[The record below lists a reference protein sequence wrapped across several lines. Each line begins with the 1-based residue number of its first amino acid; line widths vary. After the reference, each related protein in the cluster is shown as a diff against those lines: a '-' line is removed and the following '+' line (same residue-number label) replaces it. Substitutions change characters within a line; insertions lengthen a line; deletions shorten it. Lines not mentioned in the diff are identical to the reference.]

1 MCPTNGSEIGGV
13 GGESGGNFVMYS
25 QNAAK
30 AARNKSSEIIVLCT
44 LSVSHLDNTDF
55 DRKALIKDAYVL

>member
-1 MCPTNGSEIGGV
+1 
-13 GGESGGNFVMYS
+13 MYS

-44 LSVSHLDNTDF
+44 LSISQLDNTDF
-55 DRKALIKDAYVL
+55 DRDVINH